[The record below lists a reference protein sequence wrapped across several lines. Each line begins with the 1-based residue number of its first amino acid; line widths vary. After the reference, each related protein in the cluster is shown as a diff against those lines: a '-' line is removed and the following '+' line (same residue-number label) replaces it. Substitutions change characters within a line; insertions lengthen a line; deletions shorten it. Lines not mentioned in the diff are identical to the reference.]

1 MNPSRIAAGLSLAAM
16 IMLATET
23 SAQTIPSRNISLEAA
38 KKVVAEAVKYAKANN
53 APGGAIAIVDNG
65 GNLIYLERLDGTFAA
80 SAEVSIKKANTAALF
95 KAPSAKLENSI
106 NGGRQALITVGHT
119 FLQGGIPIQLDG
131 QVIGAIGV
139 SGAASAQQDEE
150 IAIAGSKAKI
160 D

>member
-23 SAQTIPSRNISLEAA
+23 RAQTIPSRNISLEAA